1 MKIYVVTNGDPER
14 YDGSKR
20 AFSNKE
26 KAEEYHEWLYDSNP
40 ILEIEL
46 EDELVV
52 KKYYKVDVI
61 CQFWNV
67 KRMKNKVSVQIEKS
81 CQDDV
86 VNDDKIYYYN
96 YENAKVREIYFFK
109 FIPETEFNEMTT
121 KHAYEELGL
130 ELLTKALELERQGLS
145 KTEIEDALN
154 KTMYFD
160 KNKH

>member
-1 MKIYVVTNGDPER
+1 MKIYVVTNGDPKLC
-14 YDGSKR
+14 DGSKR
-20 AFSNKE
+20 AFSKKE

-40 ILEIEL
+40 SLEIEL

-67 KRMKNKVSVQIEKS
+67 QGLKNQVSVKIRKS

-86 VNDDKIYYYN
+86 VNDDKIHYHSYGYV
-96 YENAKVREIYFFK
+96 KVREIYFFK
-109 FIPETEFNEMTT
+109 FIPETEFDEMTT
-121 KHAYEELGL
+121 KHAYEELGC

-145 KTEIEDALN
+145 KTEIEDTLN
-154 KTMYFD
+154 KEMYFD